1 MRPKKWEYFL
11 LAGIVGVYLVLT
23 IYHLRGLPAEWYG
36 DISIEHRQVLA
47 ILRGGF
53 PWQFHL
59 SAGPAYHYIVAA
71 FALLFGPNYETYKI
85 ASVITGLMVVP
96 LVYWMGVELRGVR
109 LGLLAALVAATSFW
123 LILFARLG
131 SSPQILSPV
140 LAAGS
145 VLFLLRFARTKR
157 WSDAILSMFLA
168 DWGLFTYPS
177 TFVLPVTVLG
187 LIALQWLFAGE
198 RRLWW
203 RAFLVSALVL
213 LPFVA
218 WFAFT
223 VETTPAFS
231 QGGYVGSKVIGGS
244 ESPQTLLIKSG
255 KNMLVA
261 LGMFQW
267 TGDHAFRTNASGQ
280 PMLDPLS
287 GVMMDLGLVWLFVDK
302 RLRQRWAFILVPVV
316 ILVMPSASPGIP
328 AIEIPSASRA
338 FGAAPFVSLTVAFG
352 LDALWTIVPCLL
364 SKSAALIARLRT
376 RVNRLSS
383 LRIGDDASSRSGRWS
398 FSSRLRLPDNW
409 QVLSAGILVGIILL
423 LISYFN
429 IHKYFIVYA
438 WGLPEHNQP
447 WGLEIA
453 QYIDSLPPD
462 VEVRLT
468 GCCWGNWSQPEPEG
482 IYYVLQHPQD
492 RKNLLSSGYVKNC
505 SDLQAGKP
513 YALILSPYN
522 PRKIDGF
529 KSCFPQAQGQ
539 MHYDPLGQEAF
550 YTLLIR

>member
-11 LAGIVGVYLVLT
+11 LAGIVGVYLGLT

-59 SAGPAYHYIVAA
+59 SAGPAYHYIVAV

-85 ASVITGLMVVP
+85 ASVVTGLLVVP
-96 LVYWMGVELRGVR
+96 LVYWMGVELSGVR

-145 VLFLLRFARTKR
+145 VLFLLRFSRTKR
-157 WSDAILSMFLA
+157 WVDVILSMFLA
-168 DWGLFTYPS
+168 NWGLFTYPS
-177 TFVLPVTVLG
+177 TFVLPVIILG
-187 LIALQWLFAGE
+187 LIALQWLFAGQ

-231 QGGYVGSKVIGGS
+231 PGGYVGSKVIGGTD
-244 ESPQTLLIKSG
+244 SPQTLLIKSG

-287 GVMMDLGLVWLFVDK
+287 GVMMDLGLVWLFLNK

-316 ILVMPSASPGIP
+316 ILVMPSAAPGIP
-328 AIEIPSASRA
+328 VIEIPSASRA

-352 LDALWTIVPCLL
+352 LDALWVIIPYLL
-364 SKSAALIARLRT
+364 SKSGALIARLRAQINRPSNL
-376 RVNRLSS
+376 RVGDETLSP
-383 LRIGDDASSRSGRWS
+383 SSP
-398 FSSRLRLPDNW
+398 LKLPDGW
-409 QVLSAGILVGIILL
+409 RERVAGILVGILLL
-423 LISYFN
+423 LIGYFN
-429 IHKYFIVYA
+429 IHKYFVVYA

-453 QYIDSLPPD
+453 QYINSLPPD
-462 VEVRLT
+462 VEVRLAA
-468 GCCWGNWSQPEPEG
+468 CCWGNWSQPEPEG
-482 IYYVLQHPQD
+482 IYYVLQHPQG
-492 RKNLLSSGYVKNC
+492 RKNLLSSGYVKKC
-505 SDLQAGKP
+505 SDLQTGKP

-522 PRKIDGF
+522 PMKINEF
-529 KSCFPQAQGQ
+529 KSCFPQAVGQ
-539 MHYDPLGQEAF
+539 MHYDSLGQEAF
-550 YTLLIR
+550 YSLRIQ